1 MEVLQMWNETERRI
15 RYKWDPHTDTGY
27 QLRYDALAAAK
38 GGHRCWR
45 VEDWTCHTVTS
56 QWQCESLDE
65 ALGVLNGL
73 FCIDPELERR
83 RLRDWPQGGAESRAA
98 A

>member
-1 MEVLQMWNETERRI
+1 MFNETDKPI
-15 RYKWDPHTDTGY
+15 RYKWDPRTATGF
-27 QLRYDALAAAK
+27 QLRFDAEAAAK

-45 VEDWTCHTVTS
+45 VEDWTCHTVTN

-73 FCIDPELERR
+73 FAIDLEQE
-83 RLRDWPQGGAESRAA
+83 RLRLESWPRA
-98 A
+98 